1 MQTTPEREGTLKNGL
16 ARVLGPLIAL
26 CAGLGL
32 WIIIFWTAFTLSPHR

>member
-1 MQTTPEREGTLKNGL
+1 MQTTPEREGALENGL

-32 WIIIFWTAFTLSPHR
+32 WIVIFWTAFTLWPHR